1 MRQFRFS
8 YDKAWMIRA
17 VARYFVYREIIS
29 FFKRCYLFERERTS
43 RGEGQRE
50 KQWTARREPDDNRQQ
65 CGTPSQD
72 PGIMTWAEGRCLT
85 AEPPRHP
92 FSFSSYLR
100 LQSFILFLLASFL
113 NIMIKSLLLFSVYIY
128 VFGKVIQSHKFKYCF
143 YANNTN
149 YCKLKLFLENILD
162 SWFFLSGCLVDNW
175 KECPKNSDY

>member
-72 PGIMTWAEGRCLT
+72 PGIMTWAEGRCFTDGAPQASLCT
-85 AEPPRHP
+85 LYINGISYNMWPPDSCTRHNDFEIHP
-92 FSFSSYLR
+92 GVRCQWSISFSR
-100 LQSFILFLLASFL
+100 LD
-113 NIMIKSLLLFSVYIY
+113 NIPWYRP
-128 VFGKVIQSHKFKYCF
+128 
-143 YANNTN
+143 NT
-149 YCKLKLFLENILD
+149 F
-162 SWFFLSGCLVDNW
+162 CLTITW
-175 KECPKNSDY
+175 